1 MLASKGI
8 LILEWLF
15 VRNAILLGIYNFFKV
30 KINFS
35 LTCNEATS
43 TDCLSCKS
51 DRTYNSVTHACD
63 AGANT
68 CDYTWLNKN

>member
-1 MLASKGI
+1 MN
-8 LILEWLF
+8 LEQLF
-15 VRNAILLGIYNFFKV
+15 VRNVNLHGIKNFFSF
-30 KINFS
+30 KIHIS
-35 LTCNEATS
+35 LTCNGATS

-68 CDYTWLNKN
+68 CDYTWLNII